1 MHQLSHLDKK
11 QHGTQQFPVEYYYV
25 DRRHPHYQMPS
36 HWHNEWELLL
46 VREGQ
51 FQIHIDEASFTAC
64 AGDILLL
71 RGGALHGGV
80 PSDCVYECLVFDLY
94 GLFRGMEL
102 IKKDLR
108 PFYRQT
114 LLPHLFFSKEEHPAI
129 AGETERLMNT
139 FRTASDHRELQTIAC
154 LTRIFSDILEQKFYA
169 VSQGALPS
177 DSPHIEQIKTVLDY
191 IESNFSSQLTL
202 ADMAK
207 KLNLNA
213 NYFCRIFRSLLHQ
226 SPMDYVNFYRIEQA
240 SYLLE
245 STDLP
250 ITLIGAECG
259 FSESSYFT
267 KVFKKYKG
275 VSPRQYRKSI

>member
-1 MHQLSHLDKK
+1 MHHFSHLDKK
-11 QHGTQQFPVEYYYV
+11 QHGSPAFPVEYYFV
-25 DRRHPHYQMPS
+25 DAQHPRYQMPS

-46 VREGQ
+46 IREGT
-51 FQIHIDEASFTAC
+51 FQIHVDEDFFTLHK
-64 AGDILLL
+64 GDILLF
-71 RGGALHGGV
+71 RGGALHGGT

-94 GLFRGMEL
+94 GLFRGMDYV
-102 IKKDLR
+102 KKDLR
-108 PFYRQT
+108 PIYRQT
-114 LLPHLFFSKEEHPAI
+114 ILPHLFFAEANQPTISRA
-129 AGETERLMNT
+129 TRQLMNA
-139 FRTASDHRELQTIAC
+139 FHNGNDHLELQTISC
-154 LTRIFSDILEQKFYA
+154 LTQIFSEILEQKLY
-169 VSQGALPS
+169 VPS
-177 DSPHIEQIKTVLDY
+177 EKELQTETPHIEQIKTILDY
-191 IESNFSSQLTL
+191 IENNFASELSLS
-202 ADMAK
+202 DMAK
-207 KLNLNA
+207 RINLNA

-250 ITLIGAECG
+250 ITEIGLECG